1 MLGLG
6 LESSLEND
14 QVSSPFFKDLNLM
27 ASLQYELNLMK
38 FLCIDITFKWVIISQ
53 FMFMNSKCVDGNIF

>member
-27 ASLQYELNLMK
+27 ASLQYEFNCGQLNVEFNEIPMYRYY
-38 FLCIDITFKWVIISQ
+38 I
-53 FMFMNSKCVDGNIF
+53 